1 MTMEKGARVKKITTR
16 MAICGGHGAAQLDRR
31 G

>member
-1 MTMEKGARVKKITTR
+1 MTMEKGERVKKIATR
-16 MAICGGHGAAQLDRR
+16 MTMCGWHGAAQLDRR

>member
-1 MTMEKGARVKKITTR
+1 MTMEKGDLVKKITTR
-16 MAICGGHGAAQLDRR
+16 MAICGWHGAAQLDRR